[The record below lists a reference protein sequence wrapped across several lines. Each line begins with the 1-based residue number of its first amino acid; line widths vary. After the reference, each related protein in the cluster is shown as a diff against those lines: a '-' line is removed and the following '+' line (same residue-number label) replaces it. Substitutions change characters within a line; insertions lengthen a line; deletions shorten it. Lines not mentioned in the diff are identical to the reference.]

1 MRLGEKMEPNVT
13 FNTIRTNGI
22 QLHTALSGPEDGE
35 PVILLHGYPDAWFGW
50 ASQIAALA
58 SAGFRVIAPD
68 QRGYNLSDKPR
79 GISQYTQGILVNDI
93 TGLADSLGI
102 RRFHLA
108 GHDFGA
114 AVSWRL
120 ASLHPERLMSL
131 AILNVPHPEVM
142 IETLGHHPA
151 QMLKSW
157 YIFFFQLPGL
167 PEAAMRANNW
177 RTVIRAMP
185 SGLSDAQKDAYRAA
199 WSQPD
204 AIRSMINWYRAAFR
218 LSGLKI
224 HSTGPVRP
232 PTLLIWGKNDPY
244 LSYGMV
250 QPSLR
255 RCLNGRLVTFENASH
270 WVMADEADP
279 VSRLLVEH
287 FQKFSER

>member
-1 MRLGEKMEPNVT
+1 
-13 FNTIRTNGI
+13 
-22 QLHTALSGPEDGE
+22 
-35 PVILLHGYPDAWFGW
+35 
-50 ASQIAALA
+50 
-58 SAGFRVIAPD
+58 
-68 QRGYNLSDKPR
+68 
-79 GISQYTQGILVNDI
+79 
-93 TGLADSLGI
+93 
-102 RRFHLA
+102 
-108 GHDFGA
+108 
-114 AVSWRL
+114 VSWRL